1 MPQLDPINKLAQ
13 CRSHDRLERDS
24 RAYVSC
30 SGNWAF
36 NFALGYFVPP
46 AFVSI
51 QWRVYIL
58 FGVFCLA
65 MTLHVFFLFPETA
78 GKPLEVVNEMFE
90 DPNGIRY
97 LGTPAW
103 KTKTYMSR
111 SGGRRFEDESGDE
124 KRISDDEKSPKRH
137 HEDVKQGV

>member
-1 MPQLDPINKLAQ
+1 M
-13 CRSHDRLERDS
+13 
-24 RAYVSC
+24 
-30 SGNWAF
+30 

-51 QWRVYIL
+51 EWRVYVV

-78 GKPLEVVNEMFE
+78 GKPLEEVNAMFE
-90 DPNGIRY
+90 DPHGLPY

-103 KTKTYMSR
+103 KTKTFTLNTARIENNDMEKKMS
-111 SGGRRFEDESGDE
+111 DEM
-124 KRISDDEKSPKRH
+124 SPERH
-137 HEDVKQGV
+137 ESVATETKQDV